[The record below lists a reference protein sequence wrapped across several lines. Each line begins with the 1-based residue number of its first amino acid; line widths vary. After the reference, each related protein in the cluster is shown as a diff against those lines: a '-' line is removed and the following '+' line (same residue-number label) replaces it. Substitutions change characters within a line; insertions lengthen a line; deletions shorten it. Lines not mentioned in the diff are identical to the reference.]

1 MGKRNEGNNRADQM
15 NPNNNAYWRSRG
27 LPSRPRG
34 WKQQS
39 GKSTQEGKGPSTR
52 GKRG

>member
-1 MGKRNEGNNRADQM
+1 MVKSCGGNNRANQM
-15 NPNNNAYWRSRG
+15 NPNNNAYWRARG

-39 GKSTQEGKGPSTR
+39 DKSTQQRKAQSTQ